1 MARLYGK
8 RIMLREYRRDDF
20 SAMRRWVNDPEVTN
34 LLSDVFLYAHSEPA
48 TTAFLEGAMA
58 GGSDH
63 KGFVI
68 ADLQTES
75 YIGQIDLFRLD
86 WKNRSAELGLV
97 IGVKELFGQGYG
109 TEAIRLMQSFVFYR
123 MNLRRLYLQVHDYN
137 TRAYQ
142 CYLKCGFR
150 EEGRLR
156 EAHYYNG
163 RYHDIILM
171 SVLRNDVM
179 QGMGV

>member
-1 MARLYGK
+1 
-8 RIMLREYRRDDF
+8 
-20 SAMRRWVNDPEVTN
+20 
-34 LLSDVFLYAHSEPA
+34 
-48 TTAFLEGAMA
+48 MA

-68 ADLQTES
+68 ADLQSES

-97 IGVKELFGQGYG
+97 IGV
-109 TEAIRLMQSFVFYR
+109 
-123 MNLRRLYLQVHDYN
+123 
-137 TRAYQ
+137 TRAYR

-171 SVLRNDVM
+171 SVLRNDVI
-179 QGMGV
+179 QGAGV